1 MIGTSILFLPLTLIL
16 IGCGFLD
23 GEVHIVK
30 VTPKSGSEVLEG
42 STVTIEFN
50 GTPENLTVS
59 GTGRW
64 EQHRNVVTLHLP
76 YRPGIHSIYYSAAR
90 TIPEAIVLQWPTGR
104 EILSYQLL
112 RDESLPFY

>member
-1 MIGTSILFLPLTLIL
+1 MIGARILLFPLTIIL

-23 GEVHIVK
+23 GEVYIVK

-42 STVTIEFN
+42 STVKIEFN
-50 GTPENLTVS
+50 NTPENLTVS

-64 EQHRNVVTLHLP
+64 EQHENVVTLQLS
-76 YRPGIHSIYYSAAR
+76 YRPGIHSIYYSSERA
-90 TIPEAIVLQWPTGR
+90 IPELIVLQWPTGR
-104 EILSYQLL
+104 EILSYGLL